1 MQDSV
6 SLYGLADVLGEDSK
20 DFRLAG
26 RLTEQKY
33 QGSYEMITQLIRRY
47 SSVANLDVV
56 NFWEQVVFSW
66 IVGNADMHLKN
77 FSLIS
82 AQPGK
87 YMLTPTYDQVST
99 AIVMPEDTE
108 ELALPLN
115 GFQKKLM
122 RMDFMQAMEATG
134 VSTQVANKILNRFT
148 PLISK
153 WFSCIDASF
162 ISEKQKIRFK
172 ALIQQ
177 RIETLQ
183 KL

>member
-1 MQDSV
+1 
-6 SLYGLADVLGEDSK
+6 
-20 DFRLAG
+20 
-26 RLTEQKY
+26 
-33 QGSYEMITQLIRRY
+33 
-47 SSVANLDVV
+47 
-56 NFWEQVVFSW
+56 
-66 IVGNADMHLKN
+66 
-77 FSLIS
+77 
-82 AQPGK
+82 
-87 YMLTPTYDQVST
+87 MLTPTYDQVST